1 MSIGVLADSRAF
13 YWIQDKIA
21 AMKNDDWLAS
31 LQIATTDKLKEW
43 RQAIDSE
50 LKKREGRER
59 AEARKKIKELAE
71 AHGIDL
77 ATLAP
82 SGSGKQEPK
91 YRNPNDQF
99 QTWSGVGRKP
109 KWVEEW
115 LAAGK
120 PLEELAIN

>member
-13 YWIQDKIA
+13 YWIRDKIA

-31 LQIATTDKLKEW
+31 LQNATTEALKDW

>member
-13 YWIQDKIA
+13 YWIRDKIA

-31 LQIATTDKLKEW
+31 LQNATTETLKEW
-43 RQAIDSE
+43 RQGIDSE

-82 SGSGKQEPK
+82 SGSGKPEPK

-115 LAAGK
+115 LTAGK

>member
-13 YWIQDKIA
+13 YWIRDKIA

-31 LQIATTDKLKEW
+31 LQIAATDTLKEW

-50 LKKREGRER
+50 LKKREARER

-82 SGSGKQEPK
+82 SGGGKPEPK

-109 KWVEEW
+109 KWVEAW

>member
-1 MSIGVLADSRAF
+1 MKDVIGRRLAIECSRLGLT
-13 YWIQDKIA
+13 DGKA
-21 AMKNDDWLAS
+21 AKAAGCSRRTWVNYES
-31 LQIATTDKLKEW
+31 GNTTPD
-43 RQAIDSE
+43 AVM

-82 SGSGKQEPK
+82 SGSGKPEPK
-91 YRNPNDQF
+91 YRNPNDKF

>member
-21 AMKNDDWLAS
+21 AMKNDDLLAR
-31 LQIATTDKLKEW
+31 LQNATTETLKDW

-50 LKKREGRER
+50 LKKREARER

-82 SGSGKQEPK
+82 SGISKSEPK

-99 QTWSGVGRKP
+99 QTWSGIGRKP

>member
-13 YWIQDKIA
+13 YWIRDKIA

-115 LAAGK
+115 LTAGK

>member
-1 MSIGVLADSRAF
+1 MSIGVLADSCAF
-13 YWIQDKIA
+13 YWIRDKNA
-21 AMKNDDWLAS
+21 AMKNDDWLTS
-31 LQIATTDKLKEW
+31 LQNATTDSLKEW

-50 LKKREGRER
+50 LRKRESRER

-77 ATLAP
+77 ASLAP
-82 SGSGKQEPK
+82 AGNGKPAPK

-99 QTWSGVGRKP
+99 KTWSGVGRKP
-109 KWVEEW
+109 KWVEQW

-120 PLEELAIN
+120 PLEDLAIN

>member
-1 MSIGVLADSRAF
+1 MSIGVLASRRGL
-13 YWIQDKIA
+13 YWIEDKIA

-31 LQIATTDKLKEW
+31 LRIATTDKLKEW

>member
-1 MSIGVLADSRAF
+1 
-13 YWIQDKIA
+13 
-21 AMKNDDWLAS
+21 MKNDDWLAS
-31 LQIATTDKLKEW
+31 LQAATTETLKEW
-43 RQAIDSE
+43 RQSIDSE
-50 LKKREGRER
+50 LKKREARDR
-59 AEARKKIKELAE
+59 AEARRKIKELAD

-82 SGSGKQEPK
+82 AGGGKAEPK

-109 KWVEEW
+109 KWVEAW